1 MFLLLLLLP
10 LSLLAKEL
18 TLCYKAY
25 YAFFPVAQTCI
36 TYKLQGED
44 LVVSSY
50 AKTINV
56 GGLVKRVYNHGH
68 AVISAK
74 NLMPKEFFYHQ
85 EEGEFKR
92 RQHYIFK
99 NSKIY
104 VKETHYVELTDKVE
118 REEERVYSFDGY
130 PDPYTASFV
139 LYKNSI
145 RNGEGIIKMFYDDR
159 KYHIPY
165 KVVREEEIKVPA
177 GNYYARVVDVSPNVE
192 TKGLLRPKG
201 RWKLWIEKDNLF
213 PVRMQLFFVLGSV
226 RAILEEVKGDKELLR
241 KVLLGQR

>member
-1 MFLLLLLLP
+1 
-10 LSLLAKEL
+10 
-18 TLCYKAY
+18 
-25 YAFFPVAQTCI
+25 
-36 TYKLQGED
+36 
-44 LVVSSY
+44 VVSSY

-56 GGLVKRVYNHGH
+56 GGLVKRVYNYGY

-74 NLMPKEFFYHQ
+74 NLTPKEFFYHQ

-92 RQHYIFK
+92 KQYYIFN

-118 REEERVYSFDGY
+118 REEERVYPFDGY
-130 PDPYTASFV
+130 PDPYTASLV

-145 RNGEGIIKMFYDDR
+145 QNGEGVIKMFYDDR

-165 KVVREEEIKVPA
+165 KVVGEEEIKVPA
-177 GNYYARVVDVSPNVE
+177 GNYYARVMDVTPNVE

-226 RAILEEVKGDKELLR
+226 RALLEEVKGDKELLR
-241 KVLLGQR
+241 KVLLGQG